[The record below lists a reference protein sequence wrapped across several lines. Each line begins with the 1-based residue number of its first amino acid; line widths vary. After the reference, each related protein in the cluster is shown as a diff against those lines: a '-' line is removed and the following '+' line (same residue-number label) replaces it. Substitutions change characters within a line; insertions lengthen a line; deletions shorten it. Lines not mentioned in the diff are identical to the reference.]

1 MGLRKVQPRA
11 TFSSMANVTMGVKLE
26 RETRDRLKSL
36 GRLKERTPH
45 FLVKKA
51 IDEYLEREERWEA
64 EKKEDQERWEEFAT
78 TGESV
83 SLQEVTKMMR
93 TLRSPSR
100 RRRARS

>member
-1 MGLRKVQPRA
+1 
-11 TFSSMANVTMGVKLE
+11 MANVTMGVKLE

-100 RRRARS
+100 RRRARR